1 MENNATQTPSKSF
14 IPFTKN
20 IEHVIERMSITE
32 KTLFWIFTIAF
43 IISGLNLLWKA
54 NQSFLVEIPMDGGT
68 VSEGVI
74 GMPLHVN
81 PLLESTDTDRD
92 LTALI
97 YSGLY
102 RPSPGGTLVPDL
114 AESCTP
120 SGNGLE
126 YTCIIKKDATFHD
139 GEPVTADDIV
149 FTVERAQDPII
160 KSVKR
165 PNWEGV
171 KVERIN
177 QSTVQFT
184 LRQAYA
190 PFMENLT
197 MGILPMHLW
206 KDAASEQFTLSQFNV
221 EPIGSGPFRVNTI
234 KRNKSGLPVYYS
246 LTPFRQY
253 VLGKPHIDEFKMY
266 FYANTADLIKAFN
279 SGEIESMSAISAEQ
293 AESLKK
299 NGYNVLNA
307 SLPRVFGLF
316 FNQNQ
321 ATIFTN
327 PEVKQA
333 IEQAIDK
340 QSIIDKILFGF
351 GAPANSPIPEIL
363 RTSVIGT
370 TTPTAPIATSSA
382 SRIDLANKILDDA
395 KWKISST
402 TDTREKKS
410 KKETQTLSFSIA
422 TADSPELKGAAEI
435 IKETL
440 KQIHID
446 VKIEVFDP
454 VSLNLNVIRPRKYD
468 ALLFGEVIGR
478 DLDLFAFWHSS
489 ERNDPGYNIA
499 LYTNAK
505 VDKYLT
511 ETRATSSVAIRTD
524 RFRKIE
530 TEISNDRPAI
540 FLYSPDFLYIV
551 PNHVAGVS
559 IGLVTTPAERF
570 DTVYRWYSK
579 TEKVWKFL
587 VN

>member
-1 MENNATQTPSKSF
+1 
-14 IPFTKN
+14 
-20 IEHVIERMSITE
+20 
-32 KTLFWIFTIAF
+32 
-43 IISGLNLLWKA
+43 
-54 NQSFLVEIPMDGGT
+54 MDGGT

>member
-1 MENNATQTPSKSF
+1 
-14 IPFTKN
+14 
-20 IEHVIERMSITE
+20 
-32 KTLFWIFTIAF
+32 
-43 IISGLNLLWKA
+43 
-54 NQSFLVEIPMDGGT
+54 MDGGT

-570 DTVYRWYSK
+570 DTVYSWYSK

>member
-570 DTVYRWYSK
+570 DTVYSWYSK